1 MKGSMEKLMNFN
13 IFLLLLYI
21 LYIGLAKSLFHNM
34 ENLERN
40 FWPTLYYRK
49 KSMTHSHP
57 CPVQS
62 LQVDY
67 IWDL

>member
-1 MKGSMEKLMNFN
+1 MEKIMNFN

-21 LYIGLAKSLFHNM
+21 LSIGLAKSLFHNM

-40 FWPTLYYRK
+40 FWPTLYCRK
-49 KSMTHSHP
+49 KSMTYSHP